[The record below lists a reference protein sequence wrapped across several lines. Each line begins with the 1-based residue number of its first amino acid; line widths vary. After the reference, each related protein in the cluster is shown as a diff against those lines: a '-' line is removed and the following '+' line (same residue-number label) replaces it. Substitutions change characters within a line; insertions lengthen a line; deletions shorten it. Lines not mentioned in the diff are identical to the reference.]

1 MTTVEK
7 SDDSLNI
14 LEPVIYDDSIESLQ
28 YIAYHPQNQANI
40 NTRSSP
46 IQIDINASDSY
57 INLSKSF
64 LVIKGELV
72 RNDNNNPYVA
82 NDEIALVNNA
92 MMYLFSEITLTLG
105 GVVVERI
112 SSPGQITSMLGYLS
126 LPDDYST
133 SSGLKSCWSKDT
145 SNHASSAKFIAS
157 VAAPVAGYIPAEN
170 PNYNQGFA
178 VRKGLLMSANPPGIF
193 SFIIPFDHI
202 FGFGDYKKVIWNVK
216 YSLLLTRNSTD
227 NQPIHRA
234 NGVAEGKIN
243 LTDISWEVPHTKPDT
258 VNVVALRAIIESK
271 QTIPVYFPA
280 RTSDSFSV
288 PQTQNFTWR
297 VGVAS
302 GVEKPRWIIVA
313 FQTNRTTTQEQNPAA
328 FDHLDITC
336 AYVTLNGE
344 KYPLY
349 DFVTNFT
356 RNDYSIL
363 YEKFDDFKKEC
374 YGFNSLVGGT
384 QVNYPAF
391 KSLFPIVVFDVRRQG
406 ERLRSGVID
415 MQLKFTFANA
425 APANTTAYAIIISD
439 RVYKLTS
446 DGQNL
451 KLVTS

>member
-193 SFIIPFDHI
+193 
-202 FGFGDYKKVIWNVK
+202 
-216 YSLLLTRNSTD
+216 
-227 NQPIHRA
+227 
-234 NGVAEGKIN
+234 
-243 LTDISWEVPHTKPDT
+243 
-258 VNVVALRAIIESK
+258 
-271 QTIPVYFPA
+271 
-280 RTSDSFSV
+280 
-288 PQTQNFTWR
+288 
-297 VGVAS
+297 
-302 GVEKPRWIIVA
+302 
-313 FQTNRTTTQEQNPAA
+313 
-328 FDHLDITC
+328 
-336 AYVTLNGE
+336 
-344 KYPLY
+344 PL
-349 DFVTNFT
+349 
-356 RNDYSIL
+356 
-363 YEKFDDFKKEC
+363 
-374 YGFNSLVGGT
+374 
-384 QVNYPAF
+384 
-391 KSLFPIVVFDVRRQG
+391 LFP
-406 ERLRSGVID
+406 L
-415 MQLKFTFANA
+415 
-425 APANTTAYAIIISD
+425 IIYLDLEIIK
-439 RVYKLTS
+439 KLF
-446 DGQNL
+446 GM
-451 KLVTS
+451 